1 MIDETVNIAVQINGK
16 LRGTMNVPNNTREE
30 ELIRLSKE
38 LENVQKYISEKE
50 IIKEIVVP
58 NKVVNIVIK

>member
-1 MIDETVNIAVQINGK
+1 MIAESPWPTYDESKMIDETVNIAVQINGK

-38 LENVQKYISEKE
+38 LENVQKYISEK
-50 IIKEIVVP
+50 
-58 NKVVNIVIK
+58 